1 MTTQLV
7 NVIGK
12 VNSGLATKRVCS
24 ALADDYGAMISYG
37 PTSGTVK
44 VLATALDAIGVQ
56 DKAKFLENVSITVG
70 DVIYLPFKVGAA
82 GKYPWPAQVA
92 IVAHECEHVE
102 QGHDG
107 WMGFWPRYFTSKA
120 HRAAY
125 EATALAA
132 ELEVYYRLT
141 GRMLDVVGLAKGLE
155 WYKVGKADIAVT
167 AKHLAIVKNTL
178 ERGGEVSDQ
187 MRVIVKAL
195 TN

>member
-1 MTTQLV
+1 MTT

-12 VNSGLATKRVCS
+12 VNSGAATKRVCL

-44 VLATALDAIGVQ
+44 VLAAALDAIGVQ
-56 DKAKFLENVSITVG
+56 DKAKFLENVSIAVG
-70 DVIYLPFKVGAA
+70 DVIYLPFKPGVPSN
-82 GKYPWPAQVA
+82 KYPLPAQVA

-107 WMGFWPRYFTSKA
+107 WIEFWLRYFTSKA

-125 EATALAA
+125 EAPALAA

-141 GRMLDVVGLAKGLE
+141 GRMLDVKGLAKGLE
-155 WYKVGKADIAVT
+155 WYKVGAKDIAVT

-187 MRVIVKAL
+187 MKVIVRAL
-195 TN
+195 A